1 MDLMFQTIFQLSPMT
16 WLLAGKMTDLVSY
29 LCAFLE
35 INRAANVRLVRYSLL
50 YPLAAHLHS
59 PSHPDIRW
67 LLRSPQ
73 AIQSLNDPLLCSKTL
88 KQLWL
93 HPP

>member
-1 MDLMFQTIFQLSPMT
+1 MT
-16 WLLAGKMTDLVSY
+16 V
-29 LCAFLE
+29 FLE
-35 INRAANVRLVRYSLL
+35 NNRAGNVRLVRCSLL
-50 YPLAAHLHS
+50 YPLAAHLHP

-67 LLRSPQ
+67 LLRSLQ

-93 HPP
+93 HPPY

>member
-1 MDLMFQTIFQLSPMT
+1 MDLMFQTIFQLSQ
-16 WLLAGKMTDLVSY
+16 LLAGKMTDLVSY

-67 LLRSPQ
+67 LLRSLQ
-73 AIQSLNDPLLCSKTL
+73 AFQSLNDPLLCSKTL

-93 HPP
+93 HPPY